1 MRASNFSRE
10 LQYMDH
16 KFQLIN
22 HWIFGIGPTF
32 GLEVQ
37 RLDGESL
44 PVSPG
49 TGVDALGR
57 CLFVDEPVV
66 CRLRTLRGFDVLTE
80 ESTLLWLSYQEEK
93 KDPIFV
99 AGDQDEQQEYAVS
112 AERCA
117 FSLNDWGTLSLSAV
131 ERTLYFHAVLYED
144 EALRVRQMVARI
156 LSSQR
161 PVYLRLIL
169 ENLSLEPGDIQL
181 HYTPELPGFHTEPD
195 GEGICLDC
203 QLELPSGR
211 TTLEVPLIPSTT
223 AESVPYSLAAGG
235 FCLWI
240 HGHKRE
246 GQSSFHEELQ
256 LVHGPSFRGSLLVS
270 SSRRQL

>member
-1 MRASNFSRE
+1 
-10 LQYMDH
+10 MDH
-16 KFQLIN
+16 KSQLIN
-22 HWIFGIGPTF
+22 HWIFGTGPTF

-49 TGVDALGR
+49 IGVDALGR
-57 CLFVDEPVV
+57 YLFVDEPVV
-66 CRLRTLRGFDVLTE
+66 CRLQTLRGFDALTE
-80 ESTLLWLSYQEEK
+80 ESTLLWLSYQEK
-93 KDPIFV
+93 TKDLIFV
-99 AGDQDEQQEYAVS
+99 AGNQDEQQEYAVS
-112 AERCA
+112 AECCA

-144 EALRVRQMVARI
+144 EALRVRQMVPRI

-195 GEGICLDC
+195 GEGDLSEPSVGTDQWTYYVGGSTNSLHHSRVGALFSGGRRLLPLDTRAQAGRPE
-203 QLELPSGR
+203 QLS
-211 TTLEVPLIPSTT
+211 
-223 AESVPYSLAAGG
+223 
-235 FCLWI
+235 
-240 HGHKRE
+240 
-246 GQSSFHEELQ
+246 
-256 LVHGPSFRGSLLVS
+256 
-270 SSRRQL
+270 

>member
-1 MRASNFSRE
+1 
-10 LQYMDH
+10 MDH

-93 KDPIFV
+93 KDPI
-99 AGDQDEQQEYAVS
+99 
-112 AERCA
+112 
-117 FSLNDWGTLSLSAV
+117 LWPGT
-131 ERTLYFHAVLYED
+131 R
-144 EALRVRQMVARI
+144 M
-156 LSSQR
+156 SSR
-161 PVYLRLIL
+161 NMR
-169 ENLSLEPGDIQL
+169 S
-181 HYTPELPGFHTEPD
+181 
-195 GEGICLDC
+195 
-203 QLELPSGR
+203 
-211 TTLEVPLIPSTT
+211 VPNAAHSPSTI
-223 AESVPYSLAAGG
+223 GG
-235 FCLWI
+235 PCL
-240 HGHKRE
+240 
-246 GQSSFHEELQ
+246 
-256 LVHGPSFRGSLLVS
+256 
-270 SSRRQL
+270 